1 MPTTDGNLSVVAVNH
16 SIFSPAIEQHVIP
29 PGVKLPKIASLYLG
43 TTIPSEH
50 LDNYAVHMAP
60 NLNHDVLKC
69 KLFGI
74 TLRQHTQTWYVNL
87 PHGSVGSF
95 PELTKKFTT
104 QFYSC
109 EPIQHPTKVLHK
121 IVQGPNKSLQDYIC
135 RFTRTVLTVTDFNDQ
150 IGSSAF
156 VSNIHPTKQYKYL
169 IGHHNTQSFTILME
183 AAASH
188 ALTKEK
194 ISLFAEPVMPIVHA
208 PPPPSLKHNPTII
221 MTNQTDQIIIIGQI
235 TLRSITTLP
244 MRRDNNRPST
254 YGQGG

>member
-1 MPTTDGNLSVVAVNH
+1 
-16 SIFSPAIEQHVIP
+16 
-29 PGVKLPKIASLYLG
+29 
-43 TTIPSEH
+43 
-50 LDNYAVHMAP
+50 
-60 NLNHDVLKC
+60 
-69 KLFGI
+69 
-74 TLRQHTQTWYVNL
+74 
-87 PHGSVGSF
+87 
-95 PELTKKFTT
+95 
-104 QFYSC
+104 
-109 EPIQHPTKVLHK
+109 
-121 IVQGPNKSLQDYIC
+121 
-135 RFTRTVLTVTDFNDQ
+135 
-150 IGSSAF
+150 
-156 VSNIHPTKQYKYL
+156 
-169 IGHHNTQSFTILME
+169 ME